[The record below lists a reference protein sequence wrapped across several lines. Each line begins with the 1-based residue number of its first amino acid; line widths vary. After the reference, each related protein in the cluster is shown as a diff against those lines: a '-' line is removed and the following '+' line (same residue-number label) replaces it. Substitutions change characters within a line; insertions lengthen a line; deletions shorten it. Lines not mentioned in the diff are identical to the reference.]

1 MEGVAGFVI
10 FILPLVV
17 TIFTD
22 GSAPMVNQGAFGL
35 EAPLY
40 GSAFHGSGLRA
51 SLASSREWGTPPS

>member
-1 MEGVAGFVI
+1 MEAGAGFTI

-22 GSAPMVNQGAFGL
+22 GSVPRVNQVAFGL
-35 EAPLY
+35 VAPLY
-40 GSAFHGSGLRA
+40 GSAFHGSGLLA